1 MTLAYAYQ
9 RIMDSAATLGACITD
24 VIVNDREALGP
35 RGVKLLD
42 VGGAIRGVNEGGQ
55 RPDFLIIDDPQTEKD
70 VAADMSAV
78 ASWIARDRRDALC
91 PAAADKNIVAKGGQ
105 T

>member
-9 RIMDSAATLGACITD
+9 RIMDSAATLDACITG

-35 RGVKLLD
+35 RGVKLL
-42 VGGAIRGVNEGGQ
+42 
-55 RPDFLIIDDPQTEKD
+55 D

-91 PAAADKNIVAKGGQ
+91 PAAADENIVAKGDQ